1 MPRIGYARV
10 SSSDQELEV
19 QLGLSFIL
27 SLGPQNLRLLEAG
40 LRRGHVLTLASVGY
54 GRAFLQHRA
63 PPAPRK

>member
-1 MPRIGYARV
+1 
-10 SSSDQELEV
+10 
-19 QLGLSFIL
+19 
-27 SLGPQNLRLLEAG
+27 